1 MLLSSSTPHFENAA
15 GTLARHPAGYLRLN
29 FAPGLWQVAEL
40 AELLLLGEELMVAHG
55 WRYVLTDARQLD
67 VFTLEVMH
75 WLRYEWLMRGNSR
88 PSNIIKAVV
97 VPISFAAC
105 EAIGL
110 LREHAPALTRYTY
123 FGTETDAHNY
133 LVSLL
138 SMRS

>member
-1 MLLSSSTPHFENAA
+1 MFSPVIISDFDNAA
-15 GTLARHPAGYLRLN
+15 GTLASHPVGYLRLG
-29 FAPGLWQVAEL
+29 FAPGSWRAAEL
-40 AELLLLGEELMVAHG
+40 AELLTRGEELLLARG
-55 WRYVLTDARQLD
+55 WHLVLIDAQQLA
-67 VFTLEVMH
+67 VFTPEVMH
-75 WLRYEWLMRGNSR
+75 WLRYEWLMRGKSR

-138 SMRS
+138 SMRP